1 MLVDI
6 AGQQG
11 PLGGDFILSVD
22 GIGVD
27 TANIT
32 KIRDHMNR
40 LRAGSPFPCEDASD
54 LAAPRFAGDRAP
66 ARADP
71 LELARR

>member
-1 MLVDI
+1 
-6 AGQQG
+6 
-11 PLGGDFILSVD
+11 
-22 GIGVD
+22 
-27 TANIT
+27 
-32 KIRDHMNR
+32 MNR

-54 LAAPRFAGDRAP
+54 LAAPRFVGDRAP